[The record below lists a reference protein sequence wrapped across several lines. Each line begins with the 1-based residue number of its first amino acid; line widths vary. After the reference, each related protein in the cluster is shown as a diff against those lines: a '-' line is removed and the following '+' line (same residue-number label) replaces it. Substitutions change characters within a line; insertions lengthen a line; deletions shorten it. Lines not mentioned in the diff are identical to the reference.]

1 MIPGGKAEPTIT
13 VRCSTCDNTRLITVS
28 YKRRLDKEQ
37 RPAPCDLCAL
47 AGNAT
52 ATDDYRWWWLERFG
66 VERNGIPLAE
76 HIERYGLP
84 DELRELI
91 GDLPPVVV

>member
-1 MIPGGKAEPTIT
+1 MIADLLNHHLLGTLLLGIEWM
-13 VRCSTCDNTRLITVS
+13 D
-28 YKRRLDKEQ
+28 
-37 RPAPCDLCAL
+37 PA
-47 AGNAT
+47 
-52 ATDDYRWWWLERFG
+52 WWLERFG